1 MKNNKIFFIF
11 LIFITGCA
19 SNSPY
24 TVIDTSK
31 NIKIEN
37 LESKYNRVIGTGT
50 LSGNGKANFSSPFIF
65 ESQNQ
70 SSYIVF
76 KDFLGRRK
84 FMVDIDRENI
94 TYIDLR
100 SNQQVDLDE
109 FQNFFPISDQ
119 LNAKFYKNI
128 LWGDPRILKKININL
143 KNFYSISTKL
153 KSFESG
159 NFLDEIIFSLNNSKQ
174 VYSIKFN
181 RRNFKRWKNYLL

>member
-84 FMVDIDRENI
+84 YMVDIDRENI

>member
-11 LIFITGCA
+11 LIFIIGCA

-84 FMVDIDRENI
+84 YMVDIDRENI

-143 KNFYSISTKL
+143 KNSYSISTKL

>member
-1 MKNNKIFFIF
+1 MNLNKKLLIILTAIIFVSCSSNNDIQI
-11 LIFITGCA
+11 I
-19 SNSPY
+19 NSEN
-24 TVIDTSK
+24 V
-31 NIKIEN
+31 KIEE
-37 LESKYNRVIGTGT
+37 LKKEFSRVIG
-50 LSGNGKANFSSPFIF
+50 SGVLQGKGKSNFSSGFIF
-65 ESQNQ
+65 ESSENN
-70 SSYIVF
+70 SFIVF

-84 FMVDIDRENI
+84 YMVDIDKENI

-143 KNFYSISTKL
+143 KNSYSISTKL

-181 RRNFKRWKNYLL
+181 RRNFKR

>member
-65 ESQNQ
+65 ESKNQ

-76 KDFLGRRK
+76 KK
-84 FMVDIDRENI
+84 
-94 TYIDLR
+94 
-100 SNQQVDLDE
+100 
-109 FQNFFPISDQ
+109 
-119 LNAKFYKNI
+119 
-128 LWGDPRILKKININL
+128 
-143 KNFYSISTKL
+143 
-153 KSFESG
+153 
-159 NFLDEIIFSLNNSKQ
+159 
-174 VYSIKFN
+174 
-181 RRNFKRWKNYLL
+181 

>member
-11 LIFITGCA
+11 LIFIIGCA
-19 SNSPY
+19 SNSSY

-84 FMVDIDRENI
+84 YMVDIDKENI

-143 KNFYSISTKL
+143 KNSYSISTKL

-181 RRNFKRWKNYLL
+181 RRNFKR

>member
-1 MKNNKIFFIF
+1 M
-11 LIFITGCA
+11 TGCA

-84 FMVDIDRENI
+84 YMVDILA
-94 TYIDLR
+94 TDLTWH
-100 SNQQVDLDE
+100 VDLSYR
-109 FQNFFPISDQ
+109 ISGT
-119 LNAKFYKNI
+119 LFYVV
-128 LWGDPRILKKININL
+128 R
-143 KNFYSISTKL
+143 SA
-153 KSFESG
+153 
-159 NFLDEIIFSLNNSKQ
+159 FSK
-174 VYSIKFN
+174 
-181 RRNFKRWKNYLL
+181 

>member
-1 MKNNKIFFIF
+1 
-11 LIFITGCA
+11 
-19 SNSPY
+19 
-24 TVIDTSK
+24 
-31 NIKIEN
+31 
-37 LESKYNRVIGTGT
+37 
-50 LSGNGKANFSSPFIF
+50 
-65 ESQNQ
+65 
-70 SSYIVF
+70 
-76 KDFLGRRK
+76 
-84 FMVDIDRENI
+84 MVDIDRENI

-143 KNFYSISTKL
+143 KNSYSISTKL

-181 RRNFKRWKNYLL
+181 RRNFKR

>member
-84 FMVDIDRENI
+84 YMVDIDRENI

-143 KNFYSISTKL
+143 KNSYSISTKL